1 MGIIIK
7 QSIKGSIWSYLGVI
21 IGFVTTSYLYPNY
34 LTTDIVGLFG
44 LLVSYSTLFGQFS
57 LLGIQGITSRVFPV
71 FRDKESNHHGFF
83 FISLIFFLSGLA
95 LFLIFFFSF
104 APWLVEN
111 NQEKSKLFAD
121 HLYLL
126 IPMTLF
132 TMIFVQLDT
141 YNKMLYDSVSGV
153 FLQEFMQRGL
163 IFLITVFFAL
173 NWISLNQMIWAYAAI
188 VCAKAVVMVIIL
200 AKKKELNFQ
209 IDRNFVTPKLRKEI
223 IDVGLFSI
231 VTGLGSMII
240 FNIDKIVINQML
252 DLSNTG
258 VYTIAF
264 YFGTLVVI
272 PSRSILKI
280 SGALIAD
287 GWAAMDIDKIK
298 EIYYKSCINQF
309 IIGTF
314 LFVGIWSNID
324 NILTI
329 LGPDYSESKWVIF
342 FVGLGYLFDMLTGA
356 NGQVIAYSRYYR
368 IALVF
373 VVSLVVVAVALLYL
387 LIPVWGITGAAIAI
401 ACSFLFNNLLRY
413 LFLFRKYRMQ
423 PFNFKFL
430 IVLAVFLVVYFVVNL
445 IPQQNLLID
454 ILVRSTVITV
464 VSFLALYYLPISEDI
479 RKTIDQL
486 ISYLKLKEK

>member
-1 MGIIIK
+1 
-7 QSIKGSIWSYLGVI
+7 
-21 IGFVTTSYLYPNY
+21 
-34 LTTDIVGLFG
+34 
-44 LLVSYSTLFGQFS
+44 
-57 LLGIQGITSRVFPV
+57 
-71 FRDKESNHHGFF
+71 
-83 FISLIFFLSGLA
+83 
-95 LFLIFFFSF
+95 
-104 APWLVEN
+104 
-111 NQEKSKLFAD
+111 
-121 HLYLL
+121 
-126 IPMTLF
+126 
-132 TMIFVQLDT
+132 
-141 YNKMLYDSVSGV
+141 MLYDSVSGV

-356 NGQVIAYSRYYR
+356 NGQVIAYSKYYR